1 VIERIFSIVKACF
14 NITEQPPRYPMTV
27 QVRIPPALC
36 AMHNFILRHDPD
48 DNVDEEE
55 DEEEGEEGEEG
66 EGDEEEEVDLCLLGN
81 LGIGA
86 ITHDIQVRASKN
98 RDHIASE
105 MWKDYTAWLAAN
117 NM

>member
-1 VIERIFSIVKACF
+1 MIERIFGVVKARF
-14 NITEQPPRYPMTV
+14 NITEQPPRYPMAV

-36 AMHNFILRHDPD
+36 AMHNFILRHDPND
-48 DNVDEEE
+48 HVDEEE
-55 DEEEGEEGEEG
+55 DEGEGEGGE
-66 EGDEEEEVDLCLLGN
+66 EGDEEEEVDPCLLGN

-86 ITHDIQVRASKN
+86 ITRDIQVRASKN
-98 RDHIASE
+98 RDDIASA